1 MWFPFHAQAV
11 LAIIATGIVI
21 GAGTFQGQDGFLQ
34 DVEMNG
40 QVTHGLPSS
49 NKKHDMVV
57 LELGNVVSHVEAL
70 YLLLVNAM
78 TMPATMTITQTQGN
92 DHDHA

>member
-1 MWFPFHAQAV
+1 MS
-11 LAIIATGIVI
+11 
-21 GAGTFQGQDGFLQ
+21 
-34 DVEMNG
+34 G

-70 YLLLVNAM
+70 YLLLVNVM